1 MKEINLLTNK
11 KYLSIAI
18 VLIVILTLA
27 SGAVWFS
34 RNRESNNQG
43 AKDVTTTKVKKET
56 YSCPMHPQVVQ
67 DKPGVC
73 PVCKMDLQKV
83 DDESEHEGH
92 QHEAQPM
99 ADGGVQA
106 QASSAERKLL
116 HYQHPMRPDITSDKP
131 AKDEMG
137 MDYTPV
143 YSDEMAE
150 SDATASADVSG
161 RAGFTLSP
169 EKQQT
174 IGVTTTIVQKQNLSY
189 EIRATGKVAFDPEL
203 FTAIEE
209 YKQALAANQDM
220 GSSPYATLKNQSKA
234 LAQSAK
240 IKLKLMGIT
249 DSQIKNIGNGNS
261 DSMNLLLPEGK
272 VWVYAEIFEYEIA
285 GVKPGQKI
293 EAVAPSIPGQTF
305 SGKISSISPVL
316 NAPTRTVR
324 VRAEVPDPKGS
335 LRPDTFLN
343 VKILNDL
350 GQKVAI
356 PEDSVMNTGDQ
367 SYVFVVNEKGR
378 FEPIAVTLGQKAGNF
393 FEVLEGLEE
402 GQKIVTGANFLIDS
416 ESRLRSVVAPKKK
429 NNQGMDKQK
438 AKQ

>member
-1 MKEINLLTNK
+1 MKEMNLFTNK
-11 KYLSIAI
+11 KYQSIAI
-18 VLIVILTLA
+18 VLIVILTA
-27 SGAVWFS
+27 SGAIWFS
-34 RNRESNNQG
+34 RNRQSNGQG
-43 AKDVTTTKVKKET
+43 IKGPTTTEAKKET

-67 DKPGVC
+67 DKPGTC

-83 DDESEHEGH
+83 DGEPTHEGH
-92 QHEAQPM
+92 LAGT
-99 ADGGVQA
+99 D
-106 QASSAERKLL
+106 SAVPAKTKSGEKKLL

-137 MDYTPV
+137 MDYIPV
-143 YSDEMAE
+143 YSDEIADTE
-150 SDATASADVSG
+150 ATSSGDVNG
-161 RAGFTLSP
+161 RAGFTLSF

-174 IGVTTTIVQKQNLSY
+174 IGVTTAVVQKQNLSH

-209 YKQALAANQDM
+209 YRQALAANQDM

-234 LAQSAK
+234 MAQSAK
-240 IKLKLMGIT
+240 TKLKLMGIT
-249 DSQIKNIGNGNS
+249 DSQIKKIGSGTS

-285 GVKPGQKI
+285 GVKPGQRI

-305 SGKISSISPVL
+305 AGKISSISPVL

-324 VRAEVPDPKGS
+324 VRAEVPDPKGL

-350 GQKVAI
+350 GPRLAI

-378 FEPIAVTLGQKAGNF
+378 FEPVAVTLGLKAGNF
-393 FEVLEGLEE
+393 FEVLDGLKEN
-402 GQKIVTGANFLIDS
+402 QKIVTGANFLIDS
-416 ESRLRSVVAPKKK
+416 ESRLRSVVAPKKS
-429 NNQGMDKQK
+429 NNQAPDKPK
-438 AKQ
+438 ARP